1 MSRATGIW
9 AHKKYFNRRR
19 TKIPYPNAAG
29 LQRSM
34 NQQKPKI
41 LAIDPGTRLM
51 GIAFLDDGRLL
62 YHTVLVIDKDNSPQ
76 QTLQRARDALLRFIN
91 DFKPDLIAAERTF
104 FNRRRKNTALLNVLF
119 DEIRAI
125 ARRKKL
131 IFIGHAPAT
140 VKKFTC
146 GNGWASKKEVAT
158 VVVARFP
165 QLKPYLHQTTASRE
179 RFHQN
184 FFDAVALG
192 LMVDDNLRQAG

>member
-1 MSRATGIW
+1 MKQQA
-9 AHKKYFNRRR
+9 RR
-19 TKIPYPNAAG
+19 
-29 LQRSM
+29 
-34 NQQKPKI
+34 I

-51 GIAFLDDGRLL
+51 GVAFLDAGRLI
-62 YHTVLVIDKDNSPQ
+62 YHTVVVIDKGNSPQ
-76 QTLQRARDALLRFIN
+76 QTLQKARDAILRFV
-91 DFKPDLIAAERTF
+91 DDLKPEVIAAERTF
-104 FNRRRKNTALLNVLF
+104 FNQNRNTALLNVLF

-131 IFIGHAPAT
+131 VFIGKAPST

-165 QLKPYLHQTTASRE
+165 HLKPYLHQTTASRE

-192 LMVDDNLRQAG
+192 LMVDETLRSAA

>member
-1 MSRATGIW
+1 M
-9 AHKKYFNRRR
+9 KQQPRR
-19 TKIPYPNAAG
+19 
-29 LQRSM
+29 
-34 NQQKPKI
+34 I

-51 GIAFLDDGRLL
+51 GVAFLDAGKLI
-62 YHTVLVIDKDNSPQ
+62 YHTVVVIDKGNSPQ

-91 DFKPDLIAAERTF
+91 DLKPEVIAAERTF
-104 FNRRRKNTALLNVLF
+104 FSQNRNTALLNVLF

-131 IFIGHAPAT
+131 MFIGYAPAT

-184 FFDAVALG
+184 FFDAIALG
-192 LMVDDNLRQAG
+192 LMVDENLRAAA